1 MSAEEVEFGLFNQ
14 SEPVYNNV
22 VLPNASPFDEGFAQQ
37 NQSYDVDSV
46 SAEEWPEPLHTREA
60 RKDKRKISFC
70 PPVPAVNIQRLFGEN
85 PACLSCIAEDAS
97 SLAWVASLHGCTHT
111 CTKYGKKGS
120 DGLPLPG
127 AECRFG
133 FGVDGKPILDRG
145 SMKNGRAVVYS
156 DGTLEIDGVTV
167 EVDGPNDQTAALE
180 LQREIDR
187 VIRARAKAVDDN
199 VPFEDG
205 DDDFLVVLGNGD
217 ARGLV
222 FYILMYTTKSN
233 RTVNSI
239 LPLLAEAVTRIDK
252 EDRSEP
258 NDERMRRIV
267 RASLCR
273 PLSGTELG
281 GAAVPPLVSR

>member
-1 MSAEEVEFGLFNQ
+1 MSTFRVIYIYVLHHSPFIFSTIILHVLILILCLNRYIGRIIYNQVMSVEEVDFGLFNQ

-46 SAEEWPEPLHTREA
+46 SAEQWPEPLHTREA
-60 RKDKRKISFC
+60 RKDKRKVSFC
-70 PPVPAVNIQRLFGEN
+70 PPVPAVKIQRLFGEN

-111 CTKYGKKGS
+111 CTKYGKKGP

-133 FGVDGKPILDRG
+133 FGVDGKPILERG
-145 SMKNGRAVVYS
+145 SVKNGRAVVYS
-156 DGTLEIDGVTV
+156 DGTLEIDGVRV

-187 VIRARAKAVDDN
+187 AIRARAKAVEDN

-205 DDDFLVVLGNGD
+205 DDDFLIRVRRGSTHINSYNWVVQQ
-217 ARGLV
+217 AIR
-222 FYILMYTTKSN
+222 SN
-233 RTVNSI
+233 MDI
-239 LPLLAEAVTRIDK
+239 K
-252 EDRSEP
+252 
-258 NDERMRRIV
+258 V
-267 RASLCR
+267 R
-273 PLSGTELG
+273 
-281 GAAVPPLVSR
+281 